1 MIGRAHVT
9 EGAELIQRFDTD
21 QDEAIIAGSHQD
33 AQDDRRR
40 LGRQV

>member
-1 MIGRAHVT
+1 MIGRAHMT
-9 EGAELIQRFDTD
+9 QGAELIQQFDTD
-21 QDEAIIAGSHQD
+21 QDETIIAGTHQD